1 MKVTLVEK
9 RDYIKIAILR
19 GRNAMECQSELVETL
34 GKNVL
39 PYRTVARWNYDIEAR
54 KDKILKDFTKT
65 ELITVCTILGLNC
78 AGSAKELSEHIFKNL
93 SDLASLKNNFTEQLT
108 ADEDSAPFSL
118 ESTNDANKQPLTPPI
133 YHLPSPQD
141 GFVPL
146 PQTQRNQS
154 QRGNE
159 ENAFL
164 LKDLFSTMRYFTGND
179 YYSVKAFFRDVE
191 ENFIFIPHISD
202 LQKIICV
209 KRLLQGPAKTFIQTL
224 HNILTYSSLKAA
236 LIEEFEDL
244 FCSYDVHK
252 EMQKRKLRPTESLFE
267 YFLAMRE
274 IASKSHFR
282 LDDQSLIMY
291 CITGIPDSNH
301 NKLILYA
308 CKNISEFKEKLKI
321 YEKVFMQNNSY
332 CIDNENKRTKFKQY
346 DFPTSNKN
354 MCSDNKFHN
363 KDEFNDA
370 NVNKSYV
377 RIRCYNCRLFNHTSN
392 ECYHK
397 NKGLKCFNCNQF
409 GHKSS
414 QCVFKKRD
422 VKNEV
427 VNEVL
432 SEVVNEIN
440 SSSEMRKTV
449 TINSYDFDAL
459 IDTGSAVTL
468 IRESVYQILGRPT
481 LNATKIKLTS
491 FSKSEI
497 KLFGTFKS
505 TINIEDNKFMT
516 DIYVIDNS
524 QTTIDVIIGT
534 DVLKQTEFKISANEK
549 VDKLVKL
556 EEKYEILQETLK
568 ITEKRLVEK
577 EIECAS
583 LTEKILIVNALTESN
598 DHPKTSMSTKER
610 EINPS
615 KRKAKKS
622 KSSGRNANKTSHSDE
637 NQALAKEKNVLLRQ
651 IDFLN
656 SIILDTTLKEPN
668 KSKAH
673 FVKKRK
679 QHIYKK
685 DEPVKIKRTQFR
697 TRLKLRPNFY
707 GPYLIKTV
715 KPHDRY

>member
-1 MKVTLVEK
+1 
-9 RDYIKIAILR
+9 
-19 GRNAMECQSELVETL
+19 
-34 GKNVL
+34 
-39 PYRTVARWNYDIEAR
+39 
-54 KDKILKDFTKT
+54 
-65 ELITVCTILGLNC
+65 
-78 AGSAKELSEHIFKNL
+78 
-93 SDLASLKNNFTEQLT
+93 
-108 ADEDSAPFSL
+108 
-118 ESTNDANKQPLTPPI
+118 
-133 YHLPSPQD
+133 
-141 GFVPL
+141 
-146 PQTQRNQS
+146 
-154 QRGNE
+154 
-159 ENAFL
+159 
-164 LKDLFSTMRYFTGND
+164 
-179 YYSVKAFFRDVE
+179 
-191 ENFIFIPHISD
+191 
-202 LQKIICV
+202 
-209 KRLLQGPAKTFIQTL
+209 
-224 HNILTYSSLKAA
+224 
-236 LIEEFEDL
+236 
-244 FCSYDVHK
+244 
-252 EMQKRKLRPTESLFE
+252 
-267 YFLAMRE
+267 
-274 IASKSHFR
+274 
-282 LDDQSLIMY
+282 
-291 CITGIPDSNH
+291 
-301 NKLILYA
+301 
-308 CKNISEFKEKLKI
+308 
-321 YEKVFMQNNSY
+321 
-332 CIDNENKRTKFKQY
+332 
-346 DFPTSNKN
+346 

-370 NVNKSYV
+370 NVNKSDV
-377 RIRCYNCRLFNHTSN
+377 RIRCYNCGLFNHTSN

-414 QCVFKKRD
+414 QCVFKKPD
-422 VKNEV
+422 VKNEI
-427 VNEVL
+427 VNEIV

-449 TINSYDFDAL
+449 KINGYDFDAL
-459 IDTGSAVTL
+459 IDTGSTITL

-516 DIYVIDNS
+516 DIYVINNS

-534 DVLKQTEFKISANEK
+534 DVLKQTEFKITANGIELIPKKKDHFINLINVSKAHNQSELKDNALEVLQLKLKNPEDKCKNLEMHKK

-598 DHPKTSMSTKER
+598 DNPKTSKSTKER
-610 EINPS
+610 EINHS

-637 NQALAKEKNVLLRQ
+637 NQALAREKNVLLRQ

-656 SIILDTTLKEPN
+656 SIILDTKLKEPN

-685 DEPVKIKRTQFR
+685 DEPVTIKRTQCR

-715 KPHDRY
+715 KPHDRYEVEKVGQHEGPHLTSTAVDFMKRWSTADA